1 MTQAKCWRTRSI
13 EIGFAT
19 SARSL
24 GTSLMPPRL
33 RSVKSSHSAEGVLSE
48 ARSAGKRTVLLRL
61 KSGDSMRFLTAPV
74 G

>member
-19 SARSL
+19 SARSPA
-24 GTSLMPPRL
+24 TNLMQREIA
-33 RSVKSSHSAEGVLSE
+33 HSAEGALSE
-48 ARSAGKRTVLLRL
+48 ARSAGKRIVLLRL